1 MRDQHRDKRD
11 LIEEITGLRKQVAD
25 LKQAAL
31 ERRRVEDGLRRSE
44 DYLRSITDTVPVG
57 LCLLASGAE
66 PVAANQC
73 LATFLGYASGEE
85 LVRMGRELGFVP
97 SAEDRSRL
105 TEMDPAGAAAICEVT
120 FRRKDGQLQ
129 PLLLVG
135 AAPAG
140 ADRTAAALLDLSCAG
155 RVRAALSVGPASG
168 DSDQA

>member
-11 LIEEITGLRKQVAD
+11 LIEDITGLRKQVAD

-44 DYLRSITDTVPVG
+44 DGLRSITDAVPVG
-57 LCLLASGAE
+57 LCLLASGGE

-73 LATFLGYASGEE
+73 LAMFLGYASGEE
-85 LVRMGRELGFVP
+85 LVRMGRALGFIP

-105 TEMDPAGAAAICEVT
+105 TATDPAGPPAIFEVT

-140 ADRTAAALLDLSCAG
+140 ADRTAAALLELSFAG
-155 RVRAALSVGPASG
+155 RVRAALLVGPASG
-168 DSDQA
+168 DSDQV